1 MIVIGTAVWMTAVH
15 LLLFAKQ
22 GLIGISGIG
31 LTAVALMFLNR
42 WWLLP
47 SSPAYPRPLIVR
59 NALISAI
66 LGTSF
71 VLLFG
76 AIGWEGG

>member
-1 MIVIGTAVWMTAVH
+1 MIVIGTAVWMTILH
-15 LLLFAKQ
+15 LILFPGQ
-22 GLIGISGIG
+22 GLLGISGIG
-31 LTAVALMFLNR
+31 ITAVALMLLNR

-47 SSPAYPRPLIVR
+47 SSPAYARPLILR
-59 NALISAI
+59 NALIAAI

-76 AIGWEGG
+76 AIGAM